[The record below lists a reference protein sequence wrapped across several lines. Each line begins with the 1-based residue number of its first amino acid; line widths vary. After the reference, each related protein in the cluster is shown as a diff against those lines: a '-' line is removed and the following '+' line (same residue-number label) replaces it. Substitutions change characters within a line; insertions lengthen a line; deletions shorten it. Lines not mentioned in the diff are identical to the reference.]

1 MTIQPKSTLEEDKPH
16 AGEEF
21 GYVISGRIN
30 VYFGDRV
37 YHVKSGESFYYR
49 TTRDHR
55 ISNPGSREA
64 KFIWISTPPEF

>member
-1 MTIQPKSTLEEDKPH
+1 
-16 AGEEF
+16 
-21 GYVISGRIN
+21 VISGRIN